1 MRPSEQSFVDLAD
14 TAPAREIREI
24 CRHLARA
31 APRFS
36 SEALGNAALASPP
49 WSVEEHDAYFVV
61 RDRGGQA
68 LAYVYVEDEPGWRSA
83 SQLLTKDEARRIAAF
98 IY

>member
-1 MRPSEQSFVDLAD
+1 
-14 TAPAREIREI
+14 
-24 CRHLARA
+24 
-31 APRFS
+31 
-36 SEALGNAALASPP
+36 LGNAVLASPP

-61 RDRGGQA
+61 RDRRGQA